1 VLVVSIVKQALRG
14 DSVGAQSGTVKLVG
28 HGPKEL
34 TMGVD
39 HYGRSWRKQWNQEA
53 QQPQLWLLEDL
64 HRVLLARSRFVG
76 GCCRQ

>member
-1 VLVVSIVKQALRG
+1 VLVVSTVKQALRG
-14 DSVGAQSGTVKLVG
+14 DCVGAQSGTVKLVG
-28 HGPKEL
+28 QGLEEL
-34 TMGVD
+34 MLGVD

-64 HRVLLARSRFVG
+64 HRVLLARSRFMG